1 MVVHL
6 GEQAMT
12 LFKRIF
18 ANGWQSVLGGIGS
31 LASLLAPAVPAT
43 LTAYCFITADLY
55 YGYKVSK
62 KYGQKEF
69 ESNKFWKTVNKY
81 TEATVL
87 ICLALFLDKNIF
99 MTYQELSAVKVAAG
113 SVCIAEAISLLE
125 ALRALH
131 PKSIISKLLSKV
143 IKSKAD
149 KYLDVDITDI
159 LEEQNKKYDTGNN

>member
-62 KYGQKEF
+62 KYG
-69 ESNKFWKTVNKY
+69 
-81 TEATVL
+81 
-87 ICLALFLDKNIF
+87 
-99 MTYQELSAVKVAAG
+99 
-113 SVCIAEAISLLE
+113 
-125 ALRALH
+125 
-131 PKSIISKLLSKV
+131 
-143 IKSKAD
+143 
-149 KYLDVDITDI
+149 
-159 LEEQNKKYDTGNN
+159 